1 MRTMEVAEFHTRFS
15 KILRCVEKNGE
26 SILITHN
33 GISHSILR
41 PTTKTER
48 EMFEMLRRRGRK
60 SRQHNARR

>member
-1 MRTMEVAEFHTRFS
+1 MRTMELAELHARCG
-15 KILRCVEKNGE
+15 KILRSVVNSGE

-48 EMFEMLRRRGRK
+48 RMVNTLHRRRRK
-60 SRQHNARR
+60 NRQHNARR